1 MAETFAWQLSMFNY
15 LSTKSKVVNLS
26 GRRGGKR
33 KAKVKVKEDPP
44 NPMDIA
50 AIEMISACSCT
61 QNISP

>member
-1 MAETFAWQLSMFNY
+1 MFNY
-15 LSTKSKVVNLS
+15 VATKSKVVNPR
-26 GRRGGKR
+26 GRIGGKR

-61 QNISP
+61 QRILP